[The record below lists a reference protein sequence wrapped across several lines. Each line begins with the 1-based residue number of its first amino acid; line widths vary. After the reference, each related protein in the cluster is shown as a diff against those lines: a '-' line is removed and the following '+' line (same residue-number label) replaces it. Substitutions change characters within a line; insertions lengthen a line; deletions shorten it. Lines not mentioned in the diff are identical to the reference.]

1 MKTSIVRKRRPTQV
15 GMSPEVADKQKLAET
30 PDTTLRLAPG
40 FSHGL
45 SRWSVRNES
54 GPSLNTRVVGVSIA
68 PDVYRALVESIIHRC
83 CAGRTDESFPEYTL
97 SRYKCLRTFEIHS
110 DFHR

>member
-1 MKTSIVRKRRPTQV
+1 MLRNKETPMYQNTILSKCRFKISIVDMKTSIVRKRRPTQV

-45 SRWSVRNES
+45 SR
-54 GPSLNTRVVGVSIA
+54 
-68 PDVYRALVESIIHRC
+68 
-83 CAGRTDESFPEYTL
+83 
-97 SRYKCLRTFEIHS
+97 
-110 DFHR
+110 